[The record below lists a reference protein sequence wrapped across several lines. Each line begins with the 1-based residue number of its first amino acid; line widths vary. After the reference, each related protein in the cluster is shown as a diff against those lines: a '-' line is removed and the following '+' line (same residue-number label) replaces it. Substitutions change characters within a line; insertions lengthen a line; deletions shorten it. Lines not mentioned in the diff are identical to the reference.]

1 MWCGGLQL
9 SDAVFVKQADL
20 EYTEPPSGEV
30 RDWSVACEEVAVGVE
45 FVCVVGVAERVLY
58 APFEYAGIWLVEV
71 LGRG

>member
-20 EYTEPPSGEV
+20 EYTVPPSGEV
-30 RDWSVACEEVAVGVE
+30 RDWSVACEEVAVWVE
-45 FVCVVGVAERVLY
+45 LVRMVGVAERVLY
-58 APFEYAGIWLVEV
+58 ATFEYTGIWLVEI